1 MGGRTQLQGNIKM
14 FVLHGLKEKKRE
26 KKERHQIPKTN
37 KKTPTHSDDL
47 YVDVETISTP
57 VCNNMIMRKQVCMK
71 TVGSNTWPRIIK
83 QIVKAIR
90 PPHCD

>member
-1 MGGRTQLQGNIKM
+1 M
-14 FVLHGLKEKKRE
+14 FVLHGLKEKKE
-26 KKERHQIPKTN
+26 KGKERKTTNPKN
-37 KKTPTHSDDL
+37 KQKKSPHTLMTFT
-47 YVDVETISTP
+47 VDFETISTP

-71 TVGSNTWPRIIK
+71 TVGSNTWPHIIK